1 MNDELAVASEAILQG
16 HGVKVG
22 EDIAIVGF
30 DGIDETA
37 HCPVPITTVRQ
48 PIEEMCSL
56 AWSFMKSQM
65 ENPSAELRQVIL
77 VPELIIRE
85 STRPKGE

>member
-1 MNDELAVASEAILQG
+1 
-16 HGVKVG
+16 
-22 EDIAIVGF
+22 
-30 DGIDETA
+30 
-37 HCPVPITTVRQ
+37 
-48 PIEEMCSL
+48 
-56 AWSFMKSQM
+56 MKSQM